1 MSAQA
6 RIDGVPIGAPSL
18 DIIMARLAAIVGDRA
33 SAAPGVRADHG
44 RSEAYHAARPP
55 DVVVFPET
63 TAEVQAI
70 VNLCRELDLP
80 LVPFGAGTSLEG
92 NAAALHGGVC
102 LDMGRMNQ
110 VLEIYA
116 EDMDVRVQPGI
127 TRKQLNAQLR
137 DTGLFFPIDPGA
149 DASIGGMT
157 STRASGTMAVR
168 YGTMKDNVLALEV
181 VLADGR
187 AIRTARRAKKSAAGY
202 DLTRLFVGAE
212 GTLGV
217 ITEITLKLHPQ
228 PEAISSAVCAFPDL
242 KAAVDTAIGVIQSGV
257 PVARIE
263 LLDSVMMRGMNLH
276 SRLGLPEVP
285 HLFFEFHGSSA
296 YVAEQAETAQAVA
309 ADNGGQGFQWAVT
322 PEERT
327 RLWHARDNT
336 LYAGL
341 ALRPGAKAMITDVCV
356 PISRLADCLVDTA
369 DDLVECGLI
378 APVVGHVGDGNF
390 HLLVL
395 IDPQDP
401 EELARAK
408 AFNERLVRRAIALD
422 GTCTGEHGIG
432 MGKMDFL
439 ALELGEAVDAMRL
452 LKGALDPHGI
462 LNPGKI
468 FKPHPPTQGSA
479 P

>member
-1 MSAQA
+1 MSAL
-6 RIDGVPIGAPSL
+6 RPIDTAL
-18 DIIMARLAAIVGDRA
+18 ARLAGIVGDRA
-33 SAAPGVRADHG
+33 TSAAGVRADHG
-44 RSEAYHAARPP
+44 RSEAYHAARAP

-63 TAEVQAI
+63 TQEVQAI
-70 VNLCRELDLP
+70 VSLCRELRLP

-110 VLEIYA
+110 LLAINA

-127 TRKQLNAQLR
+127 TRKALNAQLR

-149 DASIGGMT
+149 DASIGGMA

-187 AIRTARRAKKSAAGY
+187 VIRTAQRARKSAAGY

-217 ITEITLKLHPQ
+217 ITEVTLKLHPQ

-242 KAAVDTAIGVIQSGV
+242 KAAVDTAIAVIQSGV

-263 LLDSVMMRGMNLH
+263 LLDAVMMKGMNLH
-276 SRLGLPEVP
+276 ARLGLPEVP
-285 HLFFEFHGSSA
+285 HLFFEFHGSKA
-296 YVAEQAETAQAVA
+296 YVGEQAETAQALA
-309 ADNGGQGFQWAVT
+309 LEFGGLGFEWAVT
-322 PEERT
+322 PEERS
-327 RLWHARDNT
+327 RLWQARDNT

-356 PISRLADCLVDTA
+356 PISRLAGCLVETA
-369 DDLVECGLI
+369 ADIAESGLT

-395 IDPQDP
+395 IDPDNP
-401 EELARAK
+401 DDLARAK
-408 AFNERLVRRAIALD
+408 AFNERLVRRAIALE

-432 MGKMDFL
+432 MGKMDAL
-439 ALELGEAVDAMRL
+439 VLELGEAVDAMRL
-452 LKGALDPHGI
+452 VKGALDPLNI
-462 LNPGKI
+462 MNPGKI
-468 FKPHPPTQGSA
+468 FRPAGQEERT
-479 P
+479 

>member
-1 MSAQA
+1 MSALKPIDRAAAAGPIDTAFA
-6 RIDGVPIGAPSL
+6 RF
-18 DIIMARLAAIVGDRA
+18 AAIVGDRA
-33 SAAPGVRADHG
+33 TRAAGILADHG

-55 DVVVFPET
+55 DVVVFPEST
-63 TAEVQAI
+63 QEVQAI
-70 VNLCRELDLP
+70 VTVCRDLEVP
-80 LVPFGAGTSLEG
+80 VIPFGAGTSLEG
-92 NAAALHGGVC
+92 NAAALNGGVC
-102 LDMGRMNQ
+102 IDMARMNR
-110 VLEIYA
+110 VLEVNA

-127 TRKQLNAQLR
+127 TRKALNAQLR

-168 YGTMKDNVLALEV
+168 YGTMKDNVLSLEV

-187 AIRTARRAKKSAAGY
+187 VIRTAQRARKSAAGY

-212 GTLGV
+212 GTLGI
-217 ITEITLKLHPQ
+217 ITEVTLKLHPQ
-228 PEAISSAVCAFPDL
+228 PEAISSAVCAFPSL
-242 KAAVDTAIGVIQSGV
+242 KAAVDTAIAVIQSGV

-263 LLDSVMMRGMNLH
+263 LLDAVMMKGMNLH
-276 SRLGLPEVP
+276 ARLGLPEAP
-285 HLFFEFHGSSA
+285 HLFFEFHGSKA
-296 YVAEQAETAQAVA
+296 YVAEQAETAQALA
-309 ADNGGQGFQWAVT
+309 EEFGGLGFEWAVT
-322 PEERT
+322 PEERS
-327 RLWHARDNT
+327 RLWQARDNT

-356 PISRLADCLVDTA
+356 PISRLADCLVETA
-369 DDLVECGLI
+369 ADIADNGLT

-395 IDPQDP
+395 LDPENP

-408 AFNERLVRRAIALD
+408 AFNERLVRRAIALE

-432 MGKMDFL
+432 IGKMDAL

-452 LKGALDPHGI
+452 VKAALDPHGI

-468 FKPHPPTQGSA
+468 FRPA
-479 P
+479 PSGERT

>member
-1 MSAQA
+1 MSAHQPTGGLPIA
-6 RIDGVPIGAPSL
+6 GEQVPPIL
-18 DIIMARLAAIVGDRA
+18 ARLVEIVGPRA
-33 SAAPGVRADHG
+33 TVAAGIRAGHG
-44 RSEAYHAARPP
+44 HSEAYHAARPP

-63 TAEVQAI
+63 REEVQAI
-70 VNLCRELDLP
+70 VGACRDLRVP

-92 NAAALHGGVC
+92 NTAALQGGVC

-110 VLEIYA
+110 VVAVHA

-137 DTGLFFPIDPGA
+137 DSGLFFPIDPGA
-149 DASIGGMT
+149 DASIGGMA

-181 VLADGR
+181 VLPDGR
-187 AIRTARRAKKSAAGY
+187 LIRTAQRARKSAAGY

-217 ITEITLKLHPQ
+217 ITEVTLKLHPQ

-242 KAAVDTAIGVIQSGV
+242 KAAVDTAIAVIQSGV

-263 LLDSVMMRGMNLH
+263 LLDDVMMRGMNLH
-276 SRLGLPEVP
+276 AKLGLPEVP
-285 HLFFEFHGSSA
+285 HLFFEFHGSKA
-296 YVAEQAETAQAVA
+296 YVAEQAGTAA
-309 ADNGGQGFQWAVT
+309 ALAGEFGGLGFQWATT
-322 PEERT
+322 PEERS
-327 RLWHARDNT
+327 RLWQARDNT

-341 ALRPGAKAMITDVCV
+341 ALRPGARAMITDVCV
-356 PISRLADCLVDTA
+356 PISRLAECLVATA
-369 DDLVECGLI
+369 KDIAESGII

-395 IDPQDP
+395 LDPDSP
-401 EELARAK
+401 EELSRAK

-432 MGKMDFL
+432 LGKMDFL
-439 ALELGEAVDAMRL
+439 ELELGEAVDAMRL
-452 LKGALDPHGI
+452 VKGALDPLGI
-462 LNPGKI
+462 MNPGKI
-468 FKPHPPTQGSA
+468 FRPAGPNHGEQP
-479 P
+479 